1 MIRPQRSMRTW
12 PFIGPSTSCPATR
25 CYWICGRAG
34 RRSCSCSSPPTISSS
49 PTCMTWSLTI
59 SGCCRS
65 SIPPTS
71 TRSPRKSTATS
82 TVACPAPR
90 LNSEPPR
97 MREYVDF
104 LGSQSPY
111 DELDATDL
119 EALARLVEVEYF
131 TEGTIIVTA
140 GEPPLSHFYVVRSG
154 EVEVI
159 DRGRTIDVL
168 GVGETF
174 GQISVLSG
182 LPPPLS
188 VRAAEDTLCYRFGDP
203 RPHLRHPERLQFSHY
218 GSLVTRERLTRSGLV
233 DQALRLARHQMRPI
247 VWCEPNATAAEAAA
261 AMTAAGQSCALLPC
275 GEHIGIVTDSDFR
288 TALAAGTL
296 AATTPASTLAS
307 SPAATVGADSLVGD
321 AFLKMVESGYHH
333 LVVTGG
339 AGEKPVGILRVVDLA
354 SAEVR

>member
-1 MIRPQRSMRTW
+1 
-12 PFIGPSTSCPATR
+12 
-25 CYWICGRAG
+25 
-34 RRSCSCSSPPTISSS
+34 
-49 PTCMTWSLTI
+49 
-59 SGCCRS
+59 
-65 SIPPTS
+65 
-71 TRSPRKSTATS
+71 
-82 TVACPAPR
+82 
-90 LNSEPPR
+90 

-104 LGSQSPY
+104 LGGQPPY
-111 DELDATDL
+111 DALDSADL

-131 TEGTIIVTA
+131 TAGSTIVTA
-140 GEPPLSHFYVVRSG
+140 GEPPLTHFFVVRTG
-154 EVEVI
+154 EVEVV
-159 DRGRTIDVL
+159 DRGRVIDVL
-168 GVGETF
+168 GSGDTF

-182 LPPPLS
+182 LVPPCAVRWPSATLS
-188 VRAAEDTLCYRFGDP
+188 YRLSDP
-203 RPHLRHPERLQFSHY
+203 RPHLPRPDRLQFSYY
-218 GSLVTRERLTRSGLV
+218 GSLVTRDRLARSGLV
-233 DQALRLARHQMRPI
+233 DQALRLARHQMRPV